1 MKEKILLIDGNS
13 IANRAFYGIPDLT
26 NANGLHTNAIYGFLS
41 IMFKF
46 LEEEQPEYLAIAFDV
61 HAPTFRHEIFK
72 EYKGTRHGMP
82 EELKQQFP
90 VLKEVLGAMNI
101 LMVEKAGLEADDI
114 LGTWANR
121 AEEKGMDVSLVSGDR
136 DLLQIATDQ
145 IKIRIPK
152 TRKGVTTVEDYYAKD
167 LMEIDGITPAQVIE
181 MKALMGDSADNIPGV
196 PKVGKVTAKKLI
208 EEYQTMENVY
218 AHLDEITKPAL
229 HKNLKENEELAKLS
243 KVLAT
248 IEINAEID
256 FDLDAAKHE
265 NVFTKEAYAL
275 YKQLGFKK
283 FLPLFEGGIE
293 ETEEEKFN
301 FEIVNDLTKAEEV
314 FKRAKVE
321 EVVSF
326 YCESLAFPN
335 APFTGISITVS
346 KEQTFYIEANGFIT
360 EGYIWDQMA
369 SVVKERDENR
379 SFIGFSIKKYYEKLK
394 AKNDLPFF
402 DVQIAAYLLNP
413 LISDYKPENISNEY
427 LKRMM
432 PDREELLG
440 KNDKETSSEKQMQY
454 AAYASNTIYLSY
466 LVLEEALKRDSE
478 YKLFDEIE
486 MPTSYVLYEMEREG
500 IAVKREELKTY
511 SLALDTRINEL
522 EKSIYEDAGK
532 EFNINSPKQ
541 LGFILFEDLEI
552 KGGKKTKTGYSTAA
566 DVLDR
571 LAPDYPIIRN
581 VQEYRGLTK
590 LKSTYAEGL
599 ANYISE
605 DERIHTTFNQTTTA
619 TGRLSSTDPNLQN
632 IPIRMELGRKIRKVF
647 VPKDGYVFVDADYSQ
662 IELRILAHMS
672 GDEMLI
678 RAYNENQDIHALT
691 ASQVFNIPIEEVTP
705 LQRSNAKAVNF
716 GIVYGISSF
725 GLSQD
730 LSITVKEAKQY
741 IEEYFKTYPKIKEF
755 LDKLVEDAKEKG
767 YSETCFA
774 RKRPIPELKNSN
786 FMRRSF
792 GERVAMNAPI
802 QGTAADVMK
811 LAAIDVSNELKK
823 QGLESKLI
831 LQIHDELLIEAKIEE
846 VEVVKQLLE
855 DKMKHAAKFAVE
867 LEVDVH
873 TGENWYDAK

>member
-1 MKEKILLIDGNS
+1 MKEKLLLIDGNS
-13 IANRAFYGIPDLT
+13 IANRAFYGVPDLT

-41 IMFKF
+41 IMFRF
-46 LEEEQPEYLAIAFDV
+46 LEEEKPDYLAIAFDV

-72 EYKGTRHGMP
+72 DYKGTRHGMP

-90 VLKEVLGAMNI
+90 VLKEVLAAMNI
-101 LMVEKAGLEADDI
+101 LLVEQAGLEADDI

-136 DLLQIATDQ
+136 DLLQIASDQ

-152 TRKGVTTVEDYYAKD
+152 TRKGITTVEDYYAKD
-167 LMEIDGITPAQVIE
+167 LMELDGITPAQVIE

-208 EEYQTMENVY
+208 DEYQTMENVY

-229 HKNLKENEELAKLS
+229 HKNLAENEDLAKLS

-248 IEINAEID
+248 IEVNADID
-256 FDLDAAKHE
+256 FDVEAARHE
-265 NVFTKEAYAL
+265 NIFTKEAYAL

-283 FLPLFEGGIE
+283 FLPLFEGGLE
-293 ETEEEKFN
+293 ESEEEKFE
-301 FEIVNDLTKAEEV
+301 FEIVNDLSKADEV
-314 FKRAKVE
+314 FKQAKE
-321 EVVSF
+321 SEVVSF
-326 YCESLAFPN
+326 YCESLGYSN
-335 APFTGISITVS
+335 APFTGIALTLS
-346 KEQTFYIEANGFIT
+346 KEQTFYIEANGFLT
-360 EGYIWDQMA
+360 EVYIWDQMA
-369 SVVKERDENR
+369 SITKVRKENR
-379 SFIGFSIKKYYEKLK
+379 SFVGFGIKKYYEKLK
-394 AKNDLPFF
+394 AVNDLAFF

-440 KNDKETSSEKQMQY
+440 KNDKEATSEKQMEY
-454 AAYASNTIYLSY
+454 AAYASNTIYLSF
-466 LVLEEALKRDSE
+466 LVLEEALKKDSE
-478 YKLFDEIE
+478 YKLFNEIE

-500 IAVKREELKTY
+500 IAVKREELKAY
-511 SLALDTRINEL
+511 SLALDARISEL
-522 EKSIYEDAGK
+522 EESIYKDAGK

-541 LGFILFEDLEI
+541 LGIVLFEDLEI

-571 LAPDYPIIRN
+571 LAPDYPIIQN
-581 VQEYRGLTK
+581 VQEYRGLAK

-599 ANYISE
+599 ANYISD

-647 VPKDGYVFVDADYSQ
+647 VPKEGYVFVDADYSQ

-672 GDEMLI
+672 EDEMLI

-691 ASQVFNIPIEEVTP
+691 ASQVFNVPIEEVTP
-705 LQRSNAKAVNF
+705 LQRRNAKAVNF

-755 LDKLVEDAKEKG
+755 LDRLVSDAKEKG
-767 YSETCFA
+767 YSETCFN
-774 RKRPIPELKNSN
+774 RKRPVPELKNSN

-811 LAAIDVSNELKK
+811 LASIDVSNELKK

-846 VEVVKQLLE
+846 VEAVKQLLE